1 LCGIACVYSQNKSVG
16 ELLLKMLKIL
26 KHRGP
31 DGSGIVIDGKCRYG
45 KLEKLNPISGNLGL
59 GHNRLAITGKGLQPI
74 PNENRSLWIAHNGEI
89 YNYVTIREVLHSK
102 NHIFRTT
109 TDSEVILHAY
119 EEKMLQSLDGDFAFV
134 IVDFDSE
141 RIEAYRDF
149 IGIRPLFFC
158 KDSKGVRIASER
170 KALLSSGNVS
180 RLPPGHKL
188 IIEDGKLIVEK
199 VESVED
205 LITSPVD
212 IDEENA
218 ITTLLQ
224 LIRSSLIKRK
234 YPKVGI
240 FFSGGID
247 SSVIA
252 KIASEVCEETILITV
267 GTKDSIDLKRAI
279 DASRELRIPLE
290 TVVIESPEIV
300 IDYAKKT
307 IRAIDETDP
316 LKVSI
321 GIPIYIAAEK
331 ARELG
336 IKVVL
341 TGQGADELFG
351 GYAKYL
357 RVSNPLMEMYN
368 DLKNIHLNNLE
379 RDDHC
384 IMASSIEMR
393 PPYLDKALVAFAV
406 RLPLKFK
413 IRNGIRKWIL
423 RQVGRKLGLPKEI
436 VLGAKKAIQYGSG
449 VHKIL
454 LKQAKKHKLSLREFL
469 NRLIKAEN

>member
-1 LCGIACVYSQNKSVG
+1 LCGIACVYSQNKSIG

-31 DGSGIVIDGKCRYG
+31 NGSGIVVNGKCRYG
-45 KLEKLNPISGNLGL
+45 KLEELNPISGNLGL

-74 PNENRSLWIAHNGEI
+74 PNENESLWIAHDGEI
-89 YNYVTIREVLHSK
+89 YNYGVLREVLRSK
-102 NHIFRTT
+102 NHTFRTT

-119 EEKMLQSLDGDFAFV
+119 EEKTLQSLDGDFAFV

-158 KDSKGVRIASER
+158 EDPKGIQIASER
-170 KALLSSGNVS
+170 KAFLSSENIS
-180 RLPPGHKL
+180 RLPPGYRL
-188 IIEDGKLIVEK
+188 IVEDGNLSIEK

-212 IDEENA
+212 MNEEKA
-218 ITTLLQ
+218 IITLLQ
-224 LIRSSLIKRK
+224 LIRSALIKRK

-252 KIASEVCEETILITV
+252 KIASEICEETVLITV
-267 GTKDSIDLKRAI
+267 GTRDSIDLKRAI
-279 DASRELRIPLE
+279 DASRKLRIPLE
-290 TVVIESPEIV
+290 TVVIESPETV

-307 IRAIDETDP
+307 IRAIDEIDP

-336 IKVVL
+336 IRVVL

-357 RVSNPLMEMYN
+357 RVKNPLMEMHN

-393 PPYLDKALVAFAV
+393 SPYLDKALVAFAV

-413 IRNGIRKWIL
+413 IRNGVRKWIL
-423 RQVGRKLGLPKEI
+423 RQVGKRLGLPKEV

-469 NRLIKAEN
+469 SRSIKAEN